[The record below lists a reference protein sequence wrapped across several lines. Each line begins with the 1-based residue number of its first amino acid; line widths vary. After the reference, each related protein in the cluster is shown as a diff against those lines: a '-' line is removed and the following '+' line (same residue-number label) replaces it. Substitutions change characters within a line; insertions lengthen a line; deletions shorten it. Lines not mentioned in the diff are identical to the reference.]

1 MNTTLPTTKLGEQP
15 DSPSPSPRIGS
26 GASDCSTTSTQGRP
40 KKLAKMAALAPKTG
54 LNDNEANN
62 GKIQEA
68 KPYADQITYDI
79 EELLDWLEIHMRGP
93 HMNAI
98 EN

>member
-1 MNTTLPTTKLGEQP
+1 MKQDQSNPNPLLH
-15 DSPSPSPRIGS
+15 SPSPSPRIGS
-26 GASDCSTTSTQGRP
+26 GASYCSTTSAQARN
-40 KKLAKMAALAPKTG
+40 KKLAKKAAQAPKKG
-54 LNDNEANN
+54 LNDNGAN
-62 GKIQEA
+62 GPIIQEA

-79 EELLDWLEIHMRGP
+79 EELLDWLEVHMRGP